1 MLRIK
6 NPKFGIIIPIFNTEK
21 YLGECLDSIT
31 NQSYQNFVVYLVDD
45 GSLDQ
50 SADVARSYVEKD
62 SRFHFFSKKNGGVS
76 SARNLAIEKIIEND
90 EIELICFLDS
100 DDIAKSNYLEL
111 FASAFEKNSID
122 YAIVGTCSFNKNGLI
137 PRSKNRT
144 HTPILLDKCSGF
156 EFAFGTGKFQDQSS
170 PAFSLFLGN
179 FCCTKNLIRSI
190 RFDEEKHRSEDQ
202 DFKYKALLNAD
213 QGIAICDIAHLYR
226 IRKSSLS
233 HSKFC
238 LTDLK
243 VFLSWL
249 EPQLNAPTSAKFIAE
264 ELAFKNWWASLRVAT
279 KNKLLDQYWT
289 EFSNAL
295 DYMQQNFQTG
305 TLNSLSARKKQIFFR
320 LGKRFLKTYFSIRKN
335 KIKATLTDAYD

>member
-1 MLRIK
+1 M
-6 NPKFGIIIPIFNTEK
+6 
-21 YLGECLDSIT
+21 
-31 NQSYQNFVVYLVDD
+31 
-45 GSLDQ
+45 
-50 SADVARSYVEKD
+50 
-62 SRFHFFSKKNGGVS
+62 
-76 SARNLAIEKIIEND
+76 
-90 EIELICFLDS
+90 
-100 DDIAKSNYLEL
+100 
-111 FASAFEKNSID
+111 
-122 YAIVGTCSFNKNGLI
+122 
-137 PRSKNRT
+137 
-144 HTPILLDKCSGF
+144 LDKYSGF

-213 QGIAICDIAHLYR
+213 QGIAICDITHLYR

-279 KNKLLDQYWT
+279 KNNLLDQYWT